1 MDISLIIPA
10 YNEAERIAETL
21 ETAAAWFAGRNQTAE
36 IIVVDDGSS
45 DDTAAIVRAHQTRAP
60 TPIVLESLP
69 ENQGKG
75 AAVHAGMLKL
85 ASGALRFFYDADAS
99 TPIEEIDRCLPLF
112 EAGADIV
119 IGSRALPD
127 SQIEKRQVWYREFM
141 GRCFNH
147 IEHLLRLTHFKDTQ
161 CGFKGF
167 TAEAAERCFSRQT
180 TFRFSF
186 DVEILFIAEKHGLR
200 IEELPVRWINCPRS
214 RVNPVTDAGRMFL
227 DLVAIRAKDLAG
239 RYD

>member
-10 YNEAERIAETL
+10 YNEVERIGETL
-21 ETAAAWFAGRNQTAE
+21 ETAAGWFASQKYSAE

-45 DDTAAIVRAHQTRAP
+45 DDTTAIVREYQSRAP
-60 TPIVLESLP
+60 TPILLEALP
-69 ENQGKG
+69 ENRGKG
-75 AAVHAGMLKL
+75 AAVQAGMVHL
-85 ASGALRFFYDADAS
+85 ATGAFRFFYDADAS
-99 TPIEEIDRCLPLF
+99 TPIEEIARCMPLF
-112 EAGADIV
+112 DSGADIV

-147 IEHLLRLTHFKDTQ
+147 IERVLRLTRFKDTQ

-167 TAEAAERCFSRQT
+167 TARAAEQCFSRQT
-180 TFRFSF
+180 VFRFSF
-186 DVEILFIAEKHGLR
+186 DVEILFIAEKYGLR
-200 IEELPVRWINCPRS
+200 VEEIPVRWINCPKS

-227 DLVAIRAKDLAG
+227 DLIAIRAKDLAG
-239 RYD
+239 KYD